1 MRKKLIA
8 AAGLAATVGLLV
20 PAAVANAATSD
31 SQAVDFTVTAASGGG
46 LAVSTGGSNST
57 LGLAAQNAT
66 ATGTLTVFGVT
77 DTRGVKTGWN
87 ASIALT
93 DFVNQSDSAVTIPAT
108 NASYSPGNVAGL
120 VWGGSAAPPSGT
132 VALKNSPT
140 VVMTRTD
147 RTANSSLEI
156 ATWTNIGALS
166 VTLPAGVPVG
176 QYRATLTLSA
186 V

>member
-1 MRKKLIA
+1 MRKTLIA
-8 AAGLAATVGLLV
+8 AAGLAATAALLV
-20 PAAVANAATSD
+20 PAAVANAASSD

-46 LAVSTGGSNST
+46 LAVSAGGPNST
-57 LGLAAQNAT
+57 LGLAAQNAN
-66 ATGTLTVFGVT
+66 ASGTLTLFGVT

-87 ASIALT
+87 ASIALS
-93 DFVNQSDSAVTIPAT
+93 DFVNQSDSGVTIPAT
-108 NASYSPGNVAGL
+108 NASYTPGTVAGL
-120 VWGGSAAPPSGT
+120 VWGGTANPPSST

-147 RTANSSLEI
+147 RTANATLEV
-156 ATWTNIGALS
+156 ATWTNINALS

-176 QYRATLTLSA
+176 QYKATLTLSA